1 MTLLNSYF
9 EIKSFSNP
17 KIEREYSIIIE
28 KLLIQFGA
36 NLDMIGQ
43 EDLLNYL
50 EGPFRNYTI
59 IKNDVEV
66 SKEYAPT
73 TYEKNINI
81 IKSFLNT
88 LYSNELINTNYAEI
102 IEKSKNTRIMK
113 FDTLPQANEII
124 AVQKHLYSKDIKHD
138 YFAIRDLVIFNLIFH
153 SGLSTE
159 ELASLSIDDTGFQGN
174 DYVVQ
179 VQKPVIRLIKLST
192 NDVKYLSHLIYL
204 RERIGAKDDAI
215 FISNKHKTRMARRS
229 FSYLINEVCKVIE
242 IDGEIMNSYSA
253 EKFKHA
259 GIAAALSVGY
269 PRDKMRDEMQVSEKY
284 FSQRFKYIDYQG
296 TIKTYADLFK
306 E

>member
-1 MTLLNSYF
+1 MTLLDSYF
-9 EIKSFSNP
+9 EFKNFSNT
-17 KIEREYSIIIE
+17 KIQHEYSIIIN

-50 EGPFRNYTI
+50 NGQFRYYTI
-59 IKNDVEV
+59 IKNKNEI
-66 SKEYAPT
+66 SKEYAST
-73 TYEKNINI
+73 TYEKNVNI

-113 FDTLPQANEII
+113 FDTLPKANEII
-124 AVQKHLYSKDIKHD
+124 AVQKLLYSKDIKHD
-138 YFAIRDLVIFNLIFH
+138 YFALRDLVIFNLIFH

-159 ELASLSIDDTGFQGN
+159 ELASLSIGDTGFQGN

-179 VQKPVIRLIKLST
+179 TQKPVVRVTKLSI

-215 FISNKHKTRMARRS
+215 FISNKHKTRMVRRS

-242 IDGEIMNSYSA
+242 IDGNNMKIYSA
-253 EKFKHA
+253 EKFKQA

-269 PRDKMRDEMQVSEKY
+269 PMDKMRDEMQVSEKY
-284 FSQRFKYIDYQG
+284 FKQRFKYIDYQR